1 MLHGNHEDRIDRFVD
16 ENPELDGTLKI
27 SDLNFKQYGW
37 QEVPYKQNKVLN
49 GVYYAHHF
57 PSGIL
62 GSAISGENIARTLLT
77 KHKVSGSY
85 NIETIDY
92 NAIRREYGRL

>member
-37 QEVPYKQNKVLN
+37 QEVPYKQNKDDLTINSIAEFDDEDNVIDFLEFLKLKRDKELN
-49 GVYYAHHF
+49 
-57 PSGIL
+57 
-62 GSAISGENIARTLLT
+62 
-77 KHKVSGSY
+77 
-85 NIETIDY
+85 
-92 NAIRREYGRL
+92 